1 MFPTKFR
8 RLNNEKRTLGV
19 IVDDLSRQLF
29 IAAVVFELRA
39 RERAVK
45 SGETAF
51 FANIYLLQ
59 RCLQN
64 RRGKNQEYPH
74 KFLLVQL
81 RSTESGWN
89 NVGKLE
95 IVFRRAWL
103 MVVALPNWIIS

>member
-1 MFPTKFR
+1 M
-8 RLNNEKRTLGV
+8 
-19 IVDDLSRQLF
+19 
-29 IAAVVFELRA
+29 

-51 FANIYLLQ
+51 FASIYLLQ

-64 RRGKNQEYPH
+64 RRGKNQEYPP
-74 KFLLVQL
+74 KFSLVQL

-95 IVFRRAWL
+95 IVFRRAFIFHYSL
-103 MVVALPNWIIS
+103 SFLSIIAMKYLATPTNVKSSAQACASMFE